1 MWHSS
6 EFMIYLSSHG
16 SRHCTPDCKASGQRA
31 SLRTRGERAGEASS
45 SNPLQRP
52 RVDHRNHQQSW
63 LGLHLHLLLLGSFPS
78 MYQRKA
84 WSIAMGAWNTLK
96 KIKPS
101 GHTTMVI
108 LEQLQWILVWFPKHH
123 LIVKTQKVVGEIL
136 WPVWIMVEL
145 HQRQMQMSL
154 TKFRVGFSRIFAAG
168 KWMEVWRQDCVS
180 WFHQNQE
187 LLRCCES

>member
-1 MWHSS
+1 MGAG
-6 EFMIYLSSHG
+6 IA
-16 SRHCTPDCKASGQRA
+16 PDCKASGQRA

-45 SNPLQRP
+45 SNCLQRA
-52 RVDHRNHQQSW
+52 RVEHWDHRQSW
-63 LGLHLHLLLLGSFPS
+63 LGLCLHLLPLRSFPS
-78 MYQRKA
+78 MYQKKA
-84 WSIAMGAWNTLK
+84 WSVAMGAWNTLQ

-101 GHTTMVI
+101 GHATMVI
-108 LEQLQWILVWFPKHH
+108 LEQLQWILVCVPKHH

-136 WPVWIMVEL
+136 RPVWIMVEL

-154 TKFRVGFSRIFAAG
+154 SKLQRVGFGRIFAAG
-168 KWMEVWRQDCVS
+168 KQMQAWRKDCVS